1 MRPIPIVAV
10 LLPTAGGAAAQAGGD
25 GPGGAVPGGASH
37 ALADGTAARAT
48 SRAPGE
54 ATSPNGAARDNFGT
68 CGAAR

>member
-10 LLPTAGGAAAQAGGD
+10 LLPTAGGAIARAGGD
-25 GPGGAVPGGASH
+25 GPVGAVPGGASH
-37 ALADGTAARAT
+37 ALADGPAARA
-48 SRAPGE
+48 APQALSS